1 MKNPAKALATQS
13 LVCRLVPILHP
24 GVDNSSFSKP
34 FACFSVTQRTK
45 YRNAYSGLFPD
56 ISSFDFLL

>member
-1 MKNPAKALATQS
+1 MKNPAKALAAQS
-13 LVCRLVPILHP
+13 LVSRLVPILHS
-24 GVDNSSFSKP
+24 GVDHSSFSKP
-34 FACFSVTQRTK
+34 FACCSVTPWTK